1 MVRSKASL
9 YNGRMQ
15 SNADKA
21 APDLYTYMTRSSVSL
36 TSLSFV
42 AESLISVTMMGN
54 MSVLETSNSMSE
66 IICSLSVYLSV
77 MMKMI
82 GVLGFALK

>member
-36 TSLSFV
+36 TSLYFK
-42 AESLISVTMMGN
+42 ANPKTP
-54 MSVLETSNSMSE
+54 
-66 IICSLSVYLSV
+66 IIFIITD
-77 MMKMI
+77 K
-82 GVLGFALK
+82 